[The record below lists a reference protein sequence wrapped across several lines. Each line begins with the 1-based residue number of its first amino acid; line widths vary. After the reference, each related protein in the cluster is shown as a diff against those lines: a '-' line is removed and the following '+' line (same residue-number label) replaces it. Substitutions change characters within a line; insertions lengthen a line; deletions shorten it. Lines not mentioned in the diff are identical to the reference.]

1 MNSNTLSNA
10 KTKEYEFGGPIGAFF
25 IILFSHSLVYYLWI
39 SLTYFSGSLPLPQ
52 SLNETLP
59 FLGQLLSYVL
69 QGAAPTA
76 HAAAIYLG
84 FVFFQYLLARFVPG
98 LQVKGLPV
106 PSENNRQLS
115 YLCNGIGSWYITLI
129 AAAILNYTGIFPL
142 TALADHMG
150 SLITVGIIFA
160 NLLTLGLYFGSIVS
174 KKMHTPSGNPI
185 YDLFMGTVLNPRLG
199 KVDIKLF
206 AEIRIPWILLFFLT
220 LSAAAKQYEIYGAV
234 SGPMILMIVAHGL
247 YTNACMKGEECIPTT
262 WDIFH
267 EKFGWMLIFWN
278 FVGVPFVYC
287 FQSFYI
293 LKNNPQFST
302 PALIALFAL
311 LLFAYYVWDTANSQ
325 KNRFRMQL
333 RGTFVKRNT
342 FPQLPWGTLKNPK
355 FIKTAQGDPIL
366 VDGWYRYGRKI
377 HYAADTLMALCW
389 GLSCGFSSFLPYL
402 YPLFFVSMIVHR
414 YHRDTKRC
422 EKKYGKDWD
431 TYCKT
436 VPYKFIPYVY

>member
-1 MNSNTLSNA
+1 MQR
-10 KTKEYEFGGPIGAFF
+10 KEYEFGGPLGAFC
-25 IILFSHSLVYYLWI
+25 IILFSHALVYYLWM
-39 SLTYFSGSLPLPQ
+39 SLTFYSGALFWPASVQELLLMLGEALP
-52 SLNETLP
+52 T
-59 FLGQLLSYVL
+59 FY
-69 QGAAPTA
+69 AAG
-76 HAAAIYLG
+76 IYLG
-84 FVFFQYLLARFVPG
+84 FIAFQYALARWVPG
-98 LQVKGLPV
+98 LIVQGLPV
-106 PSENNRQLS
+106 PSLKGRQLS
-115 YLCNGIGSWYITLI
+115 YLCNGIGSWYITLV
-129 AAAILNYTGIFPL
+129 AVFTLNYTGVFPL

-150 SLITVGIIFA
+150 PLISVGMIFA
-160 NLLTLGLYFGSIVS
+160 NGLTLTLYAASCFS
-174 KKMHTPSGNPI
+174 KKEKPSGNVI
-185 YDLFMGTVLNPRLG
+185 YDLFMGTLLNPRVG
-199 KVDIKLF
+199 KVDLKLF

-220 LSAAAKQYEIYGAV
+220 LSAAAKQYEIYGAL
-234 SGPMILMIVAHGL
+234 SGSMLFMIVAHGL

-293 LKNNPQFST
+293 LKNNPQFSISYT
-302 PALIALFAL
+302 AALFAL

-333 RGTFVKRNT
+333 RGNLIQRKT

-355 FIKTAQGDPIL
+355 HIKTENGGALL

-377 HYAADTLMALCW
+377 HYAADTLMAITW
-389 GLSCGFSSFLPYL
+389 GLSCGFSGALPYL
-402 YPLFFVSMIVHR
+402 YPLFFLSMIIHR
-414 YHRDTKRC
+414 HSRDMKRC
-422 EKKYGKDWD
+422 KEKYGADWD